1 QMMNLADGWDGS
13 GSQAALDEAS
23 AIIDKHETNAQAAD
37 DVAGRLR
44 NMVAS
49 VVKTK
54 NAVNKNA
61 EDVQRDCEN
70 LNNANLRGEVR
81 SKRLAE
87 RVASGVTENIG
98 VVSGNTLEL
107 SGNLHVPLGT
117 PGADGKMPE
126 APPPAAPPPG
136 MPAGG

>member
-1 QMMNLADGWDGS
+1 M
-13 GSQAALDEAS
+13 E
-23 AIIDKHETNAQAAD
+23 
-37 DVAGRLR
+37 
-44 NMVAS
+44 AS

-87 RVASGVTENIG
+87 RIASGVTENIG
-98 VVSGNTLEL
+98 VVSGNTVEL
-107 SGNLHVPLGT
+107 SGNLHVPPGT
-117 PGADGKMPE
+117 PGPTARCQN
-126 APPPAAPPPG
+126 PAAVRRSYRDNLRPERKPNDANCPVG
-136 MPAGG
+136 HR